1 MSMPA
6 ILFIC
11 TGNIFRSVV
20 AEYALKAL
28 VGPQSEYTISSAGI
42 EADPARVD
50 PPPPFISEHVRAKDA
65 DLSRHVQR
73 RLTRELL
80 ERADL
85 PVAMGLGHRE
95 FTRQC
100 FRRDIRL
107 FNEICYGRAEP
118 VLDIHEAVL
127 DWSENLEAARSHAH
141 FVIDYIWGAMP
152 HFLKQVASRPEIWYE
167 AKALPPRP

>member
-1 MSMPA
+1 M
-6 ILFIC
+6 
-11 TGNIFRSVV
+11 

-28 VGPQSEYTISSAGI
+28 VGPQAEYTISSAGI
-42 EADPARVD
+42 EAHSARVGPL
-50 PPPPFISEHVRAKDA
+50 PPSISEPVRAKGA

-95 FTRQC
+95 FVRQRY
-100 FRRDIRL
+100 RRDILL
-107 FNEICYGRAEP
+107 FNEICYRRAEP
-118 VLDIHEAVL
+118 VLDIHEAVP

>member
-1 MSMPA
+1 MPA

-11 TGNIFRSVV
+11 TGNTFRSVV

-42 EADPARVD
+42 EAHPARVNAL
-50 PPPPFISEHVRAKDA
+50 ISEHVRAKGA

-85 PVAMGLGHRE
+85 PVAMGLDHRE
-95 FTRQC
+95 FVRQR
-100 FRRDIRL
+100 FRRDIWL

-118 VLDIHEAVL
+118 VLDIHEAVP
-127 DWSENLEAARSHAH
+127 DRSENLEAARSHAH
-141 FVIDYIWGAMP
+141 FVIDYIWGTMA